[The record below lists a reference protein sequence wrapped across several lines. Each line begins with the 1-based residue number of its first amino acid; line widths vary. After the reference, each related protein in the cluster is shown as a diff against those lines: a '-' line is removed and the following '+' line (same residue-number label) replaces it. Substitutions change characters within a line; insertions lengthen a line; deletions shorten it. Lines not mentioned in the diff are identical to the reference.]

1 MKLRKRRSRK
11 APEKF
16 RAAVLKEVSGNDGI
30 DASDHEKQRDGVADR
45 TETRNKCVNDL
56 AQGSQAADQS

>member
-1 MKLRKRRSRK
+1 MGAPVLLVTAARTRGSR
-11 APEKF
+11 AD
-16 RAAVLKEVSGNDGI
+16 DGI